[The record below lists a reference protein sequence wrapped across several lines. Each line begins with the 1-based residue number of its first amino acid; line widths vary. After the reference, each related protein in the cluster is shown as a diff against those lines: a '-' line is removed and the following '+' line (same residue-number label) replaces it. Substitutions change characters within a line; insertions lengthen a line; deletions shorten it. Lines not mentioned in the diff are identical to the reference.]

1 MLSTTV
7 LITGLLAA
15 LTQASPVL
23 QRRDGAVGGVLI
35 CSDPNGQGVCQYNVY
50 ELEKCYNLPQGL
62 VNNAATFAPD
72 DAPFYCY
79 PYLTQCG
86 GICTSPTGCTFG
98 AVSYD
103 YENKYN
109 LTKIGWNE
117 YITSFEC
124 HLNQTTTASP

>member
-1 MLSTTV
+1 MLRTAS
-7 LITGLLAA
+7 LITGLLACLA
-15 LTQASPVL
+15 QASPVL
-23 QRRDGAVGGVLI
+23 QRRDAVGGVLI
-35 CSDPNGQGVCQYNVY
+35 CSDANGQGQCQYSVY
-50 ELEKCYNLPQGL
+50 ELETCYDLPPPL
-62 VNNAATFAPD
+62 LNNAATFAPD

-79 PYLTQCG
+79 PYLTKCG

-109 LTKIGWNE
+109 LTKIGWNK

-124 HLNQTTTASP
+124 HLNATGTSP